1 MTKSLKK
8 NVFLSNA
15 QRYEMYNHYMR
26 SMPSDEK
33 IKKDLDLA
41 DKIRIRKEKAKEK
54 ERKEQQR
61 QEGQEQKQEEEQ
73 DNKKVVVKSTTRPM
87 TYEELIN
94 WAVDRYSLN
103 RRPNKS
109 TISRLIARIGEER
122 ASGGPERKPNVSR
135 VQKGRFPKQY
145 WNGWI
150 LVKVNVYLL
159 LGP

>member
-41 DKIRIRKEKAKEK
+41 DKIIIRKEKAKAKEK
-54 ERKEQQR
+54 RGQKEEQQ
-61 QEGQEQKQEEEQ
+61 EEQ
-73 DNKKVVVKSTTRPM
+73 DHKEVAVTTTVGVQRPM

-94 WAVDRYSLN
+94 WAVDRYKLN

-109 TISRLIARIGEER
+109 TISRLIARIAEER

-135 VQKGRFPKQY
+135 VQKGRFPVSIIY
-145 WNGWI
+145 
-150 LVKVNVYLL
+150 V
-159 LGP
+159 